1 MKEIDKLN
9 KLCRNQLLNKSPIL
23 YKYTFKEN
31 IIRRL
36 LILSN
41 KSKIINVNK
50 YFWHTALLTI
60 GKERHYKLSKDKT
73 IIKELEKYYNSIL
86 LKKRKGYKTVQVVDQ
101 VMNLYTLLYLKYELN
116 ISKYDELIEE
126 GIEFINNIYDGN
138 SVIPYRDN
146 NKDLI
151 LIDTLGMICPFLM
164 RYYYYTGKKIYADIA
179 INQLKDF
186 MLNGIDNKDYFPYHS
201 YNLSVKENIGSS
213 QWGRGIGWML
223 IGIIDSIEYIDKN
236 SHEYKLLTEYL
247 ICFINE
253 LVKYQDENG
262 YFKCNVKE
270 ENSHIDSSA
279 TAFIGYSIG
288 RAVELNVLGKEYVK
302 CVKKCC
308 YAIEKSMDDKGR
320 VWDCSEDCSGV
331 GEYSMKFSCN
341 LANGISLALVSI
353 YEYINNRDSSV
364 IRSKI

>member
-1 MKEIDKLN
+1 M
-9 KLCRNQLLNKSPIL
+9 
-23 YKYTFKEN
+23 
-31 IIRRL
+31 
-36 LILSN
+36 
-41 KSKIINVNK
+41 
-50 YFWHTALLTI
+50 
-60 GKERHYKLSKDKT
+60 
-73 IIKELEKYYNSIL
+73 
-86 LKKRKGYKTVQVVDQ
+86 
-101 VMNLYTLLYLKYELN
+101 
-116 ISKYDELIEE
+116 
-126 GIEFINNIYDGN
+126 
-138 SVIPYRDN
+138 IPYRDN